1 MYHYFYVVS
10 TISYT
15 MWEKVVLFLKPNY
28 RSSNIAIGSR
38 IKQIRK
44 SAGLTQSVFAEKID
58 VSTQYISDL
67 ERGIVGASV
76 QTIVKIC
83 DTLDVPADYVLRGV
97 DPSTNQPVELLL
109 EFQKYSDEQQD
120 LILNG
125 LQSFYKA
132 FKSK

>member
-1 MYHYFYVVS
+1 
-10 TISYT
+10 